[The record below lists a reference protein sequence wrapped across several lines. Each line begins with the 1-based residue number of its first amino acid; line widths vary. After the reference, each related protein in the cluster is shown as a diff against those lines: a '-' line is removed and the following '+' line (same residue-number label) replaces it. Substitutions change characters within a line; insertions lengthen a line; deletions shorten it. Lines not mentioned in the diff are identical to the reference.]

1 MIRRVVVASLGRPTL
16 FQNVEGFLLE
26 LRIWNGVAFLFRE
39 MEINEDRLGT
49 RDLVSTSLIV
59 RRSTQRLSE
68 GKKSQM

>member
-1 MIRRVVVASLGRPTL
+1 M
-16 FQNVEGFLLE
+16 E

-39 MEINEDRLGT
+39 MKINEDRLGT